1 MPAASEPPA
10 LPYTFRP
17 LGVRIAVIAFGG
29 VLFLVTA
36 VIWLAFPPEIQ
47 AKFTLFQR
55 LTVIA
60 IGLAVAVAGYA
71 LARSRIVARDDEVV
85 VVNGYKTRRLEW
97 NQVVAVSLTPGS
109 PWAVLDLADGP
120 SVPAMGIQ
128 GSDGSRATAQ
138 VRRFRL
144 LLDQKTRTEQDD

>member
-1 MPAASEPPA
+1 MT
-10 LPYTFRP
+10 YR
-17 LGVRIAVIAFGG
+17 VR
-29 VLFLVTA
+29 
-36 VIWLAFPPEIQ
+36 
-47 AKFTLFQR
+47 TL
-55 LTVIA
+55 VIA

-109 PWAVLDLADGP
+109 PWAVLDLADGT